1 MDLDDYKTQNHE
13 WKIIATSGTHHVKKY
28 DCCVEE
34 YHDIEFELT
43 IQRSSPAYRSLIILP
58 AFSKR
63 HLRYLNT
70 SLFHD

>member
-63 HLRYLNT
+63 HLRYFNT